1 VGFETAGLIEQ
12 NDAMA
17 DQATEHVTI
26 DAPPQRCWE
35 TALEFERYPEW
46 AKDLKRAVVLS
57 RDGDDRPQEVE
68 FTAAAMGRST
78 KYILRYDYSGAP
90 QRLSWSLV
98 EGDIMKALDGS
109 YQFAP
114 SATHPGATDVTYDL
128 SVEVVV
134 PLPGFVKRRAEV
146 RILHTLWELK
156 ARVEQ

>member
-1 VGFETAGLIEQ
+1 MEQ

-90 QRLSWSLV
+90 ERLSWSLV

-109 YQFAP
+109 YLFAP

>member
-1 VGFETAGLIEQ
+1 MEQ

-26 DAPPQRCWE
+26 DAPPLRCWE

-57 RDGDDRPQEVE
+57 RDGDDRPEEVE

-90 QRLSWSLV
+90 RRLSWSLV
-98 EGDIMKALDGS
+98 EGDIMKSLDGS
-109 YQFAP
+109 YLFAP
-114 SATHPGATDVTYDL
+114 SATNPGATDVTYDL

>member
-1 VGFETAGLIEQ
+1 MT
-12 NDAMA
+12 
-17 DQATEHVTI
+17 DQATERLTI

-35 TALEFERYPEW
+35 TALQFERYPEW
-46 AKDLKRAVVLS
+46 AKDVKRAVVRS
-57 RDGDDRPQEVE
+57 RDSEDRPREVE

-78 KYILRYDYSGAP
+78 NYILRYDYSAAP
-90 QRLSWSLV
+90 ERLSWSLV
-98 EGDIMKALDGS
+98 EGDIMKSLDGS
-109 YQFAP
+109 YFFAP
-114 SATHPGATDVTYDL
+114 SATQPGCTDVTYDL

>member
-1 VGFETAGLIEQ
+1 MEQ

-57 RDGDDRPQEVE
+57 RDRDDRPQEVE

-98 EGDIMKALDGS
+98 EGDIMKSLDGS
-109 YQFAP
+109 YVFSP
-114 SATHPGATDVTYDL
+114 SVTHPGATDVTYDL

>member
-1 VGFETAGLIEQ
+1 MTP
-12 NDAMA
+12 MA

-78 KYILRYDYSGAP
+78 KYILRYDYSRRAP
-90 QRLSWSLV
+90 
-98 EGDIMKALDGS
+98 
-109 YQFAP
+109 AP
-114 SATHPGATDVTYDL
+114 
-128 SVEVVV
+128 VVV
-134 PLPGFVKRRAEV
+134 ARRGRHHEGARRVVPVRAVGDPPGRDRRH
-146 RILHTLWELK
+146 L
-156 ARVEQ
+156 